1 MRVGMK
7 NQDVY
12 DLMDRFEKSGIAR
25 MKFESGDTSLELE
38 KTAAV
43 SGVPAVAA
51 ASVAQPV
58 APGVEVAPAQ
68 EADAG
73 LFIKAPMVGTFYAAS
88 SPDAQPDVKPGDAVR
103 AGDTGCMLA
112 ALKMMSEVSAP
123 SDCVIEEVL
132 VEDGELV
139 SFDQPLIRYRES

>member
-38 KTAAV
+38 KTIAV
-43 SGVPAVAA
+43 SGAPAVAA
-51 ASVAQPV
+51 APMAQSAV
-58 APGVEVAPAQ
+58 CGVEAASAQ
-68 EADAG
+68 EPEAG
-73 LFIKAPMVGTFYAAS
+73 PFIKAPMVGTFYVAS
-88 SPDAQPDVKPGDAVR
+88 SPDAQPYVSPGDAVH
-103 AGDTGCMLA
+103 AGDTVCMLEA
-112 ALKMMSEVSAP
+112 MKMMSEVSAP
-123 SDCVIEEVL
+123 CDCIIEELL
-132 VEDGELV
+132 VADGELV

>member
-38 KTAAV
+38 KTVAV
-43 SGVPAVAA
+43 SGAPVAA
-51 ASVAQPV
+51 AAPVAQP
-58 APGVEVAPAQ
+58 AASGVEVASTP
-68 EADAG
+68 EAEAG
-73 LFIKAPMVGTFYAAS
+73 LFIKAPMVGTFYVAS
-88 SPDAQPDVKPGDAVR
+88 SPDAQPYVNPGDAVH
-103 AGDTGCMLA
+103 AGDTVCMLEA
-112 ALKMMSEVSAP
+112 MKMMSEVSAP
-123 SDCVIEEVL
+123 CDCIIEEVL
-132 VEDGELV
+132 VADGELV

>member
-38 KTAAV
+38 KTIAV
-43 SGVPAVAA
+43 SGAPAVAA
-51 ASVAQPV
+51 APMAQPAV
-58 APGVEVAPAQ
+58 SGA
-68 EADAG
+68 EAASAHEPETG
-73 LFIKAPMVGTFYAAS
+73 LFIKAPMVGTFYVAS
-88 SPDAQPDVKPGDAVR
+88 SPDAQPYVNPGDAVH
-103 AGDTGCMLA
+103 AGDTVCMLEA
-112 ALKMMSEVSAP
+112 MKMMSEVSAP
-123 SDCVIEEVL
+123 CDCIIEELL
-132 VEDGELV
+132 VADGELV

>member
-38 KTAAV
+38 KTIAV
-43 SGVPAVAA
+43 SGTPAVAA
-51 ASVAQPV
+51 APMAQPAV
-58 APGVEVAPAQ
+58 SSA
-68 EADAG
+68 EAASAHEPEAG
-73 LFIKAPMVGTFYAAS
+73 LFIKAPMVGTFYVAS
-88 SPDAQPDVKPGDAVR
+88 SPDAQPYVNPGDAVH
-103 AGDTGCMLA
+103 AGDTVCMLEA
-112 ALKMMSEVSAP
+112 MKMMSEVSAP
-123 SDCVIEEVL
+123 CDCIIEELL
-132 VEDGELV
+132 VADGELV

>member
-38 KTAAV
+38 KTIAV
-43 SGVPAVAA
+43 SGAPAVPAAPMAQPAVCGVEA
-51 ASVAQPV
+51 AS
-58 APGVEVAPAQ
+58 AQ
-68 EADAG
+68 EPEAVP
-73 LFIKAPMVGTFYAAS
+73 FIKAPMVGTFYVAS
-88 SPDAQPDVKPGDAVR
+88 SPDAQPYVSPGDAVH
-103 AGDTGCMLA
+103 AGDTVCMLEA
-112 ALKMMSEVSAP
+112 MKMMSEVSAP
-123 SDCVIEEVL
+123 CDCIIEELL
-132 VEDGELV
+132 VADGELV